1 MSGKKTRFRWI
12 YTRYNALIGAALI
25 LALISMAIIGSFY
38 TPYDPLKLD
47 FHARLQAPSAQ
58 HVLGTD
64 QLGRDVFSRVM
75 TASGVT
81 AMISIMTVLF
91 ASTFGTL
98 IGAVSGY
105 IGGRLDRIVMIL
117 MDALLAFPGILL
129 ALGIMA
135 VIGPSQ
141 YGIVIALGLAY
152 LPGVVRVIRGTVLSI
167 REKEFIEASLVTGNS
182 ELYTV
187 LRHVIPNCITPL
199 TVISTAM
206 FGGALL
212 SESALSF
219 LGLGVP
225 PPAPTWGG
233 MLADGREFMD
243 SAPWLSI
250 FPGLA
255 ISLALL
261 GINLFGDALRD
272 KFDPRMNQ
280 L

>member
-1 MSGKKTRFRWI
+1 MSLMKSHWLFS
-12 YTRYNALIGAALI
+12 RYNALGGLVLITVLLIMAVVGAI
-25 LALISMAIIGSFY
+25 Y

-47 FHARLQAPSAQ
+47 FHARLQGPSLA
-58 HVLGTD
+58 HFFGTD
-64 QLGRDVFSRVM
+64 QLGRDVFSRVLSA
-75 TASGVT
+75 TGVT
-81 AMISIMTVLF
+81 ATISILTVLF
-91 ASTFGTL
+91 ASTLGTV
-98 IGAVSGY
+98 IGAISGY
-105 IGGRLDRIVMIL
+105 IGGRLDRIVMIV

-135 VIGPSQ
+135 VIGPNK
-141 YGIVIALGLAY
+141 YGIVVALGLAY

-167 REKEFIEASLVTGNS
+167 REKEYVEASFMTGNS

-187 LRHVIPNCITPL
+187 LRHIIPNCVTPL

-206 FGGALL
+206 LGSALL

-233 MLADGREFMD
+233 MLADGRQFMD
-243 SAPWLSI
+243 VAPWLSI
-250 FPGLA
+250 FPGIA
-255 ISLALL
+255 ISFALL

-272 KFDPRMNQ
+272 RFDPRMNQ

>member
-1 MSGKKTRFRWI
+1 MQKLRWI
-12 YTRYNALIGAALI
+12 YSRYNALIGVT
-25 LALISMAIIGSFY
+25 LISLLLVLAVVGSVY

-47 FHARLQAPSAQ
+47 FHARLEAPSAA
-58 HVLGTD
+58 HILGTD
-64 QLGRDVFSRVM
+64 QLGRDVFSRILSA
-75 TASGVT
+75 TGVT
-81 AMISIMTVLF
+81 AMISILTVLF
-91 ASTFGTL
+91 ACSFGTL
-98 IGAVSGY
+98 IGAITGF
-105 IGGRLDRIVMIL
+105 IGGRFDRVVMIF
-117 MDALLAFPGILL
+117 MDALLAFPGLLL

-135 VIGPSQ
+135 VIGPNK
-141 YGIVIALGLAY
+141 YGIVVALGLAY
-152 LPGVVRVIRGTVLSI
+152 LPGVVRVIRGTVFSI
-167 REKEFIEASLVTGNS
+167 REKEYVEASLVTGNS

-199 TVISTAM
+199 TVIGTAM

-233 MLADGREFMD
+233 MLADGRQFMD
-243 SAPWLSI
+243 AAPWLSI
-250 FPGLA
+250 FPGVA

-280 L
+280 V

>member
-1 MSGKKTRFRWI
+1 MSGKSTKLRWI
-12 YTRYNALIGAALI
+12 YTRYNALIGAVLI
-25 LALISMAIIGSFY
+25 LVLICMAIISSFY

-47 FHARLQAPSAQ
+47 FHARLQSPSAQ
-58 HVLGTD
+58 HFLGTD
-64 QLGRDVFSRVM
+64 QLGRDVFSRVL

-105 IGGRLDRIVMIL
+105 IGGRLDRTVMIL

-167 REKEFIEASLVTGNS
+167 REKEFIEASMVTGNS

>member
-1 MSGKKTRFRWI
+1 MHRFGWI
-12 YTRYNALIGAALI
+12 TNRYNSLIGAVLI
-25 LALISMAIIGSFY
+25 GLLLLMAVIGTFY

-47 FHARLQAPSAQ
+47 FHARLQAPSAE
-58 HVLGTD
+58 HFLGTD
-64 QLGRDVFSRVM
+64 QLGRDVFSRVLSA
-75 TASGVT
+75 TGVT
-81 AMISIMTVLF
+81 ATISILTVLF
-91 ASTFGTL
+91 ATTFGTL
-98 IGAVSGY
+98 IGAISGFV
-105 IGGRLDRIVMIL
+105 GGRFDRVVMIF

-135 VIGPSQ
+135 VIGPNK

-167 REKEFIEASLVTGNS
+167 REKEFVEASLVTGNS

-187 LRHVIPNCITPL
+187 IRHVIPNCITPL

-233 MLADGREFMD
+233 MLADGRQFMD
-243 SAPWLSI
+243 AAPWLSV
-250 FPGLA
+250 FPGIA